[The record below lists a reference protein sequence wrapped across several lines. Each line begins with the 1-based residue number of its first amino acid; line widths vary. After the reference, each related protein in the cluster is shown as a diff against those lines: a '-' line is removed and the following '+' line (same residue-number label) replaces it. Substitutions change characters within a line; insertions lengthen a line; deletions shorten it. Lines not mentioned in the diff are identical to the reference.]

1 MKITILFVI
10 IVHFICLRIKN
21 KENKCELSNIDFEKN
36 IIYDN
41 DFYKKFQ
48 NHFTLLN
55 NDDIE
60 YIFKIIDDN
69 KIGEITIKQW
79 KSFNREYI
87 KTFVEQDKSNQC
99 LVENKNLAEYIF
111 HNRINESFKYINEN
125 DFLFDK
131 NGLFQMMT
139 YIFSYVDKEI
149 SISERDVDTII
160 TTFRPTYTLYNRETI
175 IEICRIIK
183 DYFKFGKSIT
193 EGLISIKDI
202 NDCFVNKNIHM
213 YSIDYSMLKEGL
225 KNIKDYFG
233 FKQFALFEIIGKMF
247 HLISSNGFT
256 VKKNEL
262 KSYLKKTN
270 VYNLDMPTFQEN
282 SYVNKTKSLFEQLS
296 IENNNKKDFMNRLFI
311 ASNYKKYNKNELSF
325 EEFIYLIKNIRL
337 YKTLVNNE
345 KNHLLN
351 LSLFRNNNLL
361 TSLLTKEEKEL
372 ISVITLKIKCKQIN
386 IIQFCQISNYQK
398 YWNEYLSY
406 NSNPLILYKDIFN
419 LLKQIG
425 LEMNNENED
434 LSNIPLAN
442 YEIAELKFS
451 EEVFSSINASC
462 DK

>member
-1 MKITILFVI
+1 
-10 IVHFICLRIKN
+10 
-21 KENKCELSNIDFEKN
+21 
-36 IIYDN
+36 
-41 DFYKKFQ
+41 
-48 NHFTLLN
+48 
-55 NDDIE
+55 
-60 YIFKIIDDN
+60 
-69 KIGEITIKQW
+69 
-79 KSFNREYI
+79 
-87 KTFVEQDKSNQC
+87 
-99 LVENKNLAEYIF
+99 
-111 HNRINESFKYINEN
+111 
-125 DFLFDK
+125 
-131 NGLFQMMT
+131 MMT

-202 NDCFVNKNIHM
+202 NDYFINKNIHM

>member
-1 MKITILFVI
+1 
-10 IVHFICLRIKN
+10 
-21 KENKCELSNIDFEKN
+21 
-36 IIYDN
+36 
-41 DFYKKFQ
+41 
-48 NHFTLLN
+48 
-55 NDDIE
+55 
-60 YIFKIIDDN
+60 
-69 KIGEITIKQW
+69 
-79 KSFNREYI
+79 
-87 KTFVEQDKSNQC
+87 
-99 LVENKNLAEYIF
+99 
-111 HNRINESFKYINEN
+111 
-125 DFLFDK
+125 
-131 NGLFQMMT
+131 
-139 YIFSYVDKEI
+139 
-149 SISERDVDTII
+149 
-160 TTFRPTYTLYNRETI
+160 
-175 IEICRIIK
+175 
-183 DYFKFGKSIT
+183 
-193 EGLISIKDI
+193 
-202 NDCFVNKNIHM
+202 
-213 YSIDYSMLKEGL
+213 MLKEGL

-282 SYVNKTKSLFEQLS
+282 YYVNKTKALFEQLS

-311 ASNYKKYNKNELSF
+311 ASNYKKYNKNDELSF